1 MEIEYKKKIRRIYAK
16 EKDGDILLVIPFSLK
31 DDKKSLELGL
41 QLVEKLKKKLSEEGL
56 FDDNLTTTE
65 LIMELEDIIHYNWKR
80 GRLGNWRIVDENLA

>member
-1 MEIEYKKKIRRIYAK
+1 MIKVIYEAIY
-16 EKDGDILLVIPFSLK
+16 ETNENEPWDMIIL
-31 DDKKSLELGL
+31 
-41 QLVEKLKKKLSEEGL
+41 EGL